1 MPGLKDKMISVGYGL
16 GWSIVCRLPEAWT
29 MGTFRFF
36 ADLAWRRE
44 GPRVQMLE
52 ANLVRILGQNVDGKA
67 LRTASR
73 GVMRNYGRYW
83 LEIFRLPVMPVQQ
96 LVDGMHDREGAAT
109 RILDTAAEGR
119 GLVIALPHMG
129 NWDQAGAWI
138 ITKGAGSFTTVMERL
153 KPESLYERFVTFR
166 EGLGMEVLP
175 ASGGVRPFGI
185 LAQRLRAGKIVI
197 LPADRD
203 VTGSGIEVDFF
214 GEKAKMMAGPAALAV
229 LTGAALLPAA
239 LWFEDDGWG
248 VHVGAEIKPPEDG
261 TRSEKIAAMMQ
272 DIATFFE
279 QGIREHPH
287 DWLMLQKVFVADLDP
302 ERQARAAARAAR
314 IGQNRTGVAQNGQAQ
329 SGQTPSGAAQNGQAP
344 GTIGSDGQRPGQD
357 AR

>member
-1 MPGLKDKMISVGYGL
+1 MPGLKDKLISLGYAL
-16 GWSIVCRLPEAWT
+16 GWSIVCRLPESFT
-29 MGTFRFF
+29 SGVFQFF

-44 GPRVQMLE
+44 GNRVQMLE
-52 ANLVRILGQNVDGKA
+52 ANLVRVLGPDTDGKA
-67 LRTASR
+67 LRAASR

-83 LEIFRLPVMPVQQ
+83 LEIFRLPVLPVDR
-96 LVDGMHDREGAAT
+96 LVGGMHDSEDAAD
-109 RILDTAAEGR
+109 RLLAVVAEGR
-119 GLVIALPHMG
+119 GLVIAIPHMG

-185 LAQRLRAGKIVI
+185 LAERLRSGKIVI

-214 GEKAKMMAGPAALAV
+214 GEKAKMMGGSAALAV
-229 LTGAALLPAA
+229 LTGAALLPAT
-239 LWFEDDGWG
+239 LWFTEDGWG
-248 VHVGAEIKPPEDG
+248 VHVGPEILQPTQG

-272 DIATFFE
+272 EVARFFE
-279 QGIREHPH
+279 AGIRQHPE

-302 ERQARAAARAAR
+302 ERQARAAARAASNGRVTGHDR
-314 IGQNRTGVAQNGQAQ
+314 ITGQE
-329 SGQTPSGAAQNGQAP
+329 AP
-344 GTIGSDGQRPGQD
+344 
-357 AR
+357 

>member
-1 MPGLKDKMISVGYGL
+1 MPGLKDRMISLGYGL
-16 GWSIVCRLPEAWT
+16 GWSIVCRLPENWT
-29 MGTFRFF
+29 ASVFRFF

-44 GPRVQMLE
+44 GPRVQVLE
-52 ANLVRILGQNVDGKA
+52 ANLVRVLGRDVDGKA
-67 LRTASR
+67 LRAASR
-73 GVMRNYGRYW
+73 DVLRNYGRYW
-83 LEIFRLPVMPVQQ
+83 LEIFRLPVMPVDR
-96 LVDGMHDREGAAT
+96 LVAGMHDPEDAAT
-109 RILDTAAEGR
+109 RILDCVAEGR

-185 LAQRLRAGKIVI
+185 LAERLRSGKIVI

-214 GEKAKMMAGPAALAV
+214 GEKAKMMAGPAALSV

-239 LWFEDDGWG
+239 LWYEEDGWG
-248 VHVGAEIKPPEDG
+248 VHVGAEIKPPESG
-261 TRSEKIAAMMQ
+261 TRSEKIAAVTQ

-279 QGIREHPH
+279 QGIRAHPH

-302 ERQARAAARAAR
+302 ERQAKAAARAAVR
-314 IGQNRTGVAQNGQAQ
+314 AAHTGQGTNGQATNAV
-329 SGQTPSGAAQNGQAP
+329 SNS
-344 GTIGSDGQRPGQD
+344 QRSEQD
-357 AR
+357 LR